1 MGGSRTAPTGACR
14 IRAVFAVNGSFTH
27 QHPPLRASRFA
38 VLTVFFVN
46 GLAIGT
52 WVVRIPAIK
61 EKLGLGEGLLGVA
74 LLGAAAGAL
83 VAMPIVGALVSR
95 FGSRRI
101 VGAAALL
108 ISASLL
114 LPALAPSLLLLV
126 PAVVILGAANGGL
139 DVAMNAQAVA
149 VESGY
154 GRPIMSSFHAAWSFG
169 GLAGAALGG
178 VIASQ
183 GVVPLS
189 HFAAVAVPAAVAF
202 AAAYGALLP
211 SGADASVEGTPAFA
225 RPTRA
230 LLGLG
235 LISFCILLG
244 EGAMGDWSAV
254 YLDDTLRTGPGFA
267 AAGYA
272 AFSLSMAFGRLFG
285 DRFTELLG
293 PATLVRSCG
302 AIAAVGLGIA
312 LAAAQHHVALAG
324 FACAGAGFSVI
335 FPTALSAAGRTGGP
349 TGPALAA
356 VTTAAYTG
364 FLVGPPFIGFLA
376 ELTGLGSAL
385 YLVVVLSA
393 TVILLAGAVNT
404 GAEKPK

>member
-1 MGGSRTAPTGACR
+1 MTLGPAEYLRTARAAVL
-14 IRAVFAVNGSFTH
+14 AVFFTNG
-27 QHPPLRASRFA
+27 
-38 VLTVFFVN
+38 VV
-46 GLAIGT
+46 IGT

-61 EKLGLGEGLLGVA
+61 ERLGLGEGLLGVA
-74 LLGAAAGAL
+74 LLGAAVGAL
-83 VAMPIVGALVSR
+83 VAMPVVGALASR
-95 FGSRRI
+95 FGSRRV
-101 VGAAALL
+101 VGVSALALPVALL
-108 ISASLL
+108 T
-114 LPALAPSLLLLV
+114 PGLAPSLPLLV
-126 PAVVILGAANGGL
+126 LAVVLLGAANGGL

-149 VESGY
+149 VERGY

-169 GLAGAALGG
+169 GLGGAALGG
-178 VIASQ
+178 LLASR
-183 GVVPLS
+183 GIGPLP
-189 HFAAVAVPAAVAF
+189 HFSAVAIVAAIAF
-202 AAAYGALLP
+202 VVAYGSLLP
-211 SGADASVEGTPAFA
+211 SGADASEEGTPAFA

-235 LISFCILLG
+235 IISFCVLLG

-285 DRFTELLG
+285 DKFTELLG
-293 PATLVRSCG
+293 PVTLVRACG
-302 AIAAVGLGIA
+302 AIAAVGLGVA
-312 LAAAQHHVALAG
+312 LAAAQPLVALAG
-324 FACAGAGFSVI
+324 FACAGAGFSIV

-376 ELTGLGSAL
+376 ELTGLGYSL
-385 YLVVVLSA
+385 FLVVALSTA
-393 TVILLAGAVNT
+393 VIFLAGAVNT
-404 GAEKPK
+404 K

>member
-1 MGGSRTAPTGACR
+1 VTAGPAEYLRTARAAVL
-14 IRAVFAVNGSFTH
+14 AVFFTNG
-27 QHPPLRASRFA
+27 
-38 VLTVFFVN
+38 VV
-46 GLAIGT
+46 IGT

-61 EKLGLGEGLLGVA
+61 DRLGLSEGLLGVV
-74 LLGAAAGAL
+74 LLGAAVGAL
-83 VAMPIVGALVSR
+83 VAMPVVGALVSR

-101 VGAAALL
+101 VGVSALALTVALL
-108 ISASLL
+108 T
-114 LPALAPSLLLLV
+114 PGLAPSLPLLV
-126 PAVVILGAANGGL
+126 LAVALLGAANGGL

-149 VESGY
+149 VEQGY
-154 GRPIMSSFHAAWSFG
+154 GRSIMSSFHAAWSFG
-169 GLAGAALGG
+169 GLGGAALGG
-178 VIASQ
+178 LLASW
-183 GVVPLS
+183 GIGPLP
-189 HFAAVAVPAAVAF
+189 HFSAVAVLATIAF
-202 AAAYGALLP
+202 VAAYGALLP
-211 SGADASVEGTPAFA
+211 SAADASEEGTPAFA

-235 LISFCILLG
+235 IISFCVLLG

-293 PATLVRSCG
+293 PVTLVRTCG

-312 LAAAQHHVALAG
+312 LAAAQPLVALAG
-324 FACAGAGFSVI
+324 FACAGAGFSIV

-376 ELTGLGSAL
+376 ELTGLGYSL
-385 YLVVVLSA
+385 YLVVALSTA
-393 TVILLAGAVNT
+393 VIILAGAVNT
-404 GAEKPK
+404 KSTKTNQPNAM

>member
-1 MGGSRTAPTGACR
+1 VTAGPAEYLRTARAAVL
-14 IRAVFAVNGSFTH
+14 AVFFTNG
-27 QHPPLRASRFA
+27 
-38 VLTVFFVN
+38 VV
-46 GLAIGT
+46 IGT

-61 EKLGLGEGLLGVA
+61 DRLGLSEGLLGVV
-74 LLGAAAGAL
+74 LLGAAVGAL
-83 VAMPIVGALVSR
+83 VAMPVVGALVSR

-101 VGAAALL
+101 VGVSALALTVALL
-108 ISASLL
+108 T
-114 LPALAPSLLLLV
+114 PGLAPSLPLLV
-126 PAVVILGAANGGL
+126 LAVALLGAANGGL

-149 VESGY
+149 VEQGY

-169 GLAGAALGG
+169 GLGGAALGG
-178 VIASQ
+178 LLASWGIA
-183 GVVPLS
+183 PLP
-189 HFAAVAVPAAVAF
+189 HFSAVAVLAAIAF
-202 AAAYGALLP
+202 VAAYGALLP
-211 SGADASVEGTPAFA
+211 SAADASEEGTPAFA

-235 LISFCILLG
+235 IISFCVLLG

-293 PATLVRSCG
+293 PVTLVRTCG

-312 LAAAQHHVALAG
+312 LAAAQPLVALAG
-324 FACAGAGFSVI
+324 FACAGAGFSIV

-376 ELTGLGSAL
+376 ELTGLGYSL
-385 YLVVVLSA
+385 YLVVALSTA
-393 TVILLAGAVNT
+393 VIILAGAVNT
-404 GAEKPK
+404 KSTKTNQPNAM

>member
-1 MGGSRTAPTGACR
+1 MTSGTAGYLGSARAAVL
-14 IRAVFAVNGSFTH
+14 AVFFTNG
-27 QHPPLRASRFA
+27 
-38 VLTVFFVN
+38 VV
-46 GLAIGT
+46 IGT

-61 EKLGLGEGLLGVA
+61 ERLGLGEGLLGVV
-74 LLGAAAGAL
+74 LLGAAVGAL
-83 VAMPIVGALVSR
+83 VAMPVVGALVSR

-101 VGAAALL
+101 VGVSALAL
-108 ISASLL
+108 TVA
-114 LPALAPSLLLLV
+114 LPMPGLAPSLPLLV
-126 PAVVILGAANGGL
+126 LAVVLLGAANGGL

-149 VESGY
+149 VERGY

-169 GLAGAALGG
+169 GLGGAALGG
-178 VIASQ
+178 LLASR
-183 GVVPLS
+183 GIGPLP
-189 HFAAVAVPAAVAF
+189 HFSAVAVLAAIAF
-202 AAAYGALLP
+202 VVAYGVLLP
-211 SGADASVEGTPAFA
+211 SGADASEEGTPAFA

-235 LISFCILLG
+235 IISFCVLLG

-293 PATLVRSCG
+293 PATLVRACG

-312 LAAAQHHVALAG
+312 LAAAQPLVALAG
-324 FACAGAGFSVI
+324 FACAGAGFSIV

-376 ELTGLGSAL
+376 ELTGLGYAL
-385 YLVVVLSA
+385 YLVVALSTA
-393 TVILLAGAVNT
+393 VIILAGAVNT
-404 GAEKPK
+404 KSPKTN

>member
-1 MGGSRTAPTGACR
+1 VTVGPAEYLRTARAAVL
-14 IRAVFAVNGSFTH
+14 AVFFTNG
-27 QHPPLRASRFA
+27 
-38 VLTVFFVN
+38 VV
-46 GLAIGT
+46 IGT

-61 EKLGLGEGLLGVA
+61 ERLDLGEGMLGVA
-74 LLGAAAGAL
+74 LLGAAVGAL
-83 VAMPIVGALVSR
+83 VAMPVVGALVSR
-95 FGSRRI
+95 FGSRRV
-101 VGAAALL
+101 VGVSALAL
-108 ISASLL
+108 SVVLL
-114 LPALAPSLLLLV
+114 TPGLAPSLPLLV
-126 PAVVILGAANGGL
+126 LAVVLLGAANGGL

-149 VESGY
+149 VERGY

-169 GLAGAALGG
+169 GLGGAALGG
-178 VIASQ
+178 LLASR
-183 GVVPLS
+183 GIGPLP
-189 HFAAVAVPAAVAF
+189 HFSAVAVLAAIAF
-202 AAAYGALLP
+202 VAAYGALLP
-211 SGADASVEGTPAFA
+211 SVADASQEGTPAFA

-235 LISFCILLG
+235 IISFCVLLG

-293 PATLVRSCG
+293 PATLVRACG

-312 LAAAQHHVALAG
+312 LAAAHPFVALVG
-324 FACAGAGFSVI
+324 FACAGAGFSIV

-376 ELTGLGSAL
+376 ELTGLGYAL
-385 YLVVVLSA
+385 YLVVALSTA
-393 TVILLAGAVNT
+393 VIVLAGAVNT
-404 GAEKPK
+404 KSVKTR

>member
-1 MGGSRTAPTGACR
+1 MSGSPAHHPPALRAPRLAVL
-14 IRAVFAVNGSFTH
+14 AVFFANG
-27 QHPPLRASRFA
+27 
-38 VLTVFFVN
+38 VV
-46 GLAIGT
+46 IGT

-61 EKLGLGEGLLGVA
+61 EKLGLSEGLLGVA

-108 ISASLL
+108 LPVSLL
-114 LPALAPSLLLLV
+114 MPALAPSLVFLV
-126 PAVVILGAANGGL
+126 PALVMLGAANGGL

-149 VESGY
+149 VERGY

-169 GLAGAALGG
+169 GLGGAALGG
-178 VIASQ
+178 LLASR
-183 GVVPLS
+183 GILPLP
-189 HFAAVAVPAAVAF
+189 HFSAVAILSAIAF
-202 AAAYGALLP
+202 VAAYGALLP
-211 SGADASVEGTPAFA
+211 PHVDASEKGTPAFA

-235 LISFCILLG
+235 IISFCVLLG

-254 YLDDTLRTGPGFA
+254 YLDNTLRTGPGFA

-285 DRFTELLG
+285 DRLTERLG
-293 PATLVRSCG
+293 PTRLVRSCG

-312 LAAAQHHVALAG
+312 LAAAQPFIALIG
-324 FACAGAGFSVI
+324 FACAGAGFSIV
-335 FPTALSAAGRTGGP
+335 FPAALSAAGRTGGP

-356 VTTAAYTG
+356 VSTAAYTG

-376 ELTGLGSAL
+376 ELTGLGYAL
-385 YLVVVLSA
+385 YLVVALSA
-393 TVILLAGAVNT
+393 AVVIFAGAVKT
-404 GAEKPK
+404 K

>member
-1 MGGSRTAPTGACR
+1 MSGASSDQRRALRAPRLAVL
-14 IRAVFAVNGSFTH
+14 AVFFTNG
-27 QHPPLRASRFA
+27 
-38 VLTVFFVN
+38 VV
-46 GLAIGT
+46 IGS

-74 LLGAAAGAL
+74 LLGAAVGAL
-83 VAMPIVGALVSR
+83 IAMPLVGALVSR
-95 FGSRRI
+95 FGSRRV
-101 VGAAALL
+101 VGTAALAL
-108 ISASLL
+108 SVSLL
-114 LPALAPSLLLLV
+114 MPALASNLPFLV
-126 PAVVILGAANGGL
+126 LALVMVGAANGGL

-149 VESGY
+149 VERGY

-178 VIASQ
+178 LLASQ
-183 GVVPLS
+183 GVGPLP
-189 HFAAVAVPAAVAF
+189 HFSAVAVLAGIAF
-202 AAAYGALLP
+202 VVAYGALLP
-211 SGADASVEGTPAFA
+211 SAADASEEGTPAFA

-235 LISFCILLG
+235 IISFCVLLG

-254 YLDDTLRTGPGFA
+254 YLDDTLGTGPGFA

-285 DRFTELLG
+285 DRLTELLG

-302 AIAAVGLGIA
+302 IIAAVGLGVA
-312 LAAAQHHVALAG
+312 LAAAQPLVALLG
-324 FACAGAGFSVI
+324 CACAGAGFSVI
-335 FPTALSAAGRTGGP
+335 FPTALSAAGRTEGP

-364 FLVGPPFIGFLA
+364 FLVGPPFIGFIA
-376 ELTGLGSAL
+376 ELTGLGYAL
-385 YLVVVLSA
+385 YLVVALSA
-393 TVILLAGAVNT
+393 AVAILAGAVNT
-404 GAEKPK
+404 K

>member
-1 MGGSRTAPTGACR
+1 VTAGTAGYLGSARAAVL
-14 IRAVFAVNGSFTH
+14 AVFFTNG
-27 QHPPLRASRFA
+27 
-38 VLTVFFVN
+38 VV
-46 GLAIGT
+46 IGT

-61 EKLGLGEGLLGVA
+61 ERLGLGEGLLGVV
-74 LLGAAAGAL
+74 LLGAAVGAL
-83 VAMPIVGALVSR
+83 VAMPVVGALVSR
-95 FGSRRI
+95 FGSRRV
-101 VGAAALL
+101 VGVSALAL
-108 ISASLL
+108 TVA
-114 LPALAPSLLLLV
+114 LPMPGLAPSLLLLV
-126 PAVVILGAANGGL
+126 PAVVLLGAANGGL

-149 VESGY
+149 VERGY

-169 GLAGAALGG
+169 GLGGAALGG
-178 VIASQ
+178 LLASR
-183 GVVPLS
+183 GIGPLP
-189 HFAAVAVPAAVAF
+189 HFAAVAVLAAIACVV
-202 AAAYGALLP
+202 AYGALLP
-211 SGADASVEGTPAFA
+211 SGADASEEGTPAFA

-235 LISFCILLG
+235 IISFCVLLG

-293 PATLVRSCG
+293 PATLVRACG
-302 AIAAVGLGIA
+302 AIAAAGLGIA
-312 LAAAQHHVALAG
+312 LAAAQPLVALAG
-324 FACAGAGFSVI
+324 FACAGAGFSIV
-335 FPTALSAAGRTGGP
+335 FPTALSATGRTAGP

-376 ELTGLGSAL
+376 ELTGLGYAL
-385 YLVVVLSA
+385 YLVVALSTA
-393 TVILLAGAVNT
+393 IIILAGAVNT
-404 GAEKPK
+404 K

>member
-1 MGGSRTAPTGACR
+1 VTVGPAEYLRTARAAVL
-14 IRAVFAVNGSFTH
+14 AVFFTNG
-27 QHPPLRASRFA
+27 
-38 VLTVFFVN
+38 VV
-46 GLAIGT
+46 IGT

-61 EKLGLGEGLLGVA
+61 ERLDLGEGMLGVA
-74 LLGAAAGAL
+74 LLGAAVGAL
-83 VAMPIVGALVSR
+83 VAMPVVGALVSR
-95 FGSRRI
+95 FGSRRV
-101 VGAAALL
+101 VGVSALAL
-108 ISASLL
+108 AVVLL
-114 LPALAPSLLLLV
+114 TPGLAPSLPLLV
-126 PAVVILGAANGGL
+126 LAVVLLGAANGGL

-149 VESGY
+149 VERGY

-169 GLAGAALGG
+169 GLGGAALGG
-178 VIASQ
+178 LLASR
-183 GVVPLS
+183 GIGPLP
-189 HFAAVAVPAAVAF
+189 HFSAVAVLAAIAF
-202 AAAYGALLP
+202 VAAYGALLP
-211 SGADASVEGTPAFA
+211 SVADASEEGTPAFA

-235 LISFCILLG
+235 IISFCVLLG

-293 PATLVRSCG
+293 PATLVRACG

-312 LAAAQHHVALAG
+312 LAAAHPFVALVG
-324 FACAGAGFSVI
+324 FACAGAGFSIV

-376 ELTGLGSAL
+376 ELTGLGYAL
-385 YLVVVLSA
+385 YLVVALSA
-393 TVILLAGAVNT
+393 AVIVLAGAVNT
-404 GAEKPK
+404 KSVKTR

>member
-1 MGGSRTAPTGACR
+1 MTAGPAGYLRSAR
-14 IRAVFAVNGSFTH
+14 AAVLAVFFTNG
-27 QHPPLRASRFA
+27 
-38 VLTVFFVN
+38 VV
-46 GLAIGT
+46 IGT

-61 EKLGLGEGLLGVA
+61 ERLGLGEGLLGVV
-74 LLGAAAGAL
+74 LLGAAVGAL
-83 VAMPIVGALVSR
+83 VAMPVVGALVSR
-95 FGSRRI
+95 FGSRRV
-101 VGAAALL
+101 VGVSALAL
-108 ISASLL
+108 TVV
-114 LPALAPSLLLLV
+114 LPTPGLAPSLPLLV
-126 PAVVILGAANGGL
+126 LAVVLLGAANGGL

-149 VESGY
+149 VERGY

-169 GLAGAALGG
+169 GLGGAALGG
-178 VIASQ
+178 LLASR
-183 GVVPLS
+183 GVGPLP
-189 HFAAVAVPAAVAF
+189 HFAAVAVLAVIAF
-202 AAAYGALLP
+202 VVAYGALLP
-211 SGADASVEGTPAFA
+211 SGADASEEGTPAFA

-235 LISFCILLG
+235 IISFCVLLG

-285 DRFTELLG
+285 DRLTELLG
-293 PATLVRSCG
+293 PATLVRACG

-312 LAAAQHHVALAG
+312 LAVAQPLVALAG
-324 FACAGAGFSVI
+324 FACAGAGFSII
-335 FPTALSAAGRTGGP
+335 FPTALSAAGRTAGP

-376 ELTGLGSAL
+376 ELTGLGYSL
-385 YLVVVLSA
+385 YLVVALSTA
-393 TVILLAGAVNT
+393 IIILAGAVNT
-404 GAEKPK
+404 KSPKTNDPNAM

>member
-1 MGGSRTAPTGACR
+1 VTVGPAEYLRTARAAVL
-14 IRAVFAVNGSFTH
+14 AVFFTNG
-27 QHPPLRASRFA
+27 
-38 VLTVFFVN
+38 VV
-46 GLAIGT
+46 IGT

-61 EKLGLGEGLLGVA
+61 ERLDLGEGMLGVA
-74 LLGAAAGAL
+74 LLGAAVGAL
-83 VAMPIVGALVSR
+83 VAMPVVGALVSR
-95 FGSRRI
+95 FGSRRV
-101 VGAAALL
+101 VGVSALAL
-108 ISASLL
+108 AVVLL
-114 LPALAPSLLLLV
+114 TPGLAPSLPLLV
-126 PAVVILGAANGGL
+126 LAVVLLGAANGGL

-149 VESGY
+149 VERGY

-169 GLAGAALGG
+169 GLGGAALGG
-178 VIASQ
+178 LLASR
-183 GVVPLS
+183 GIGPLP
-189 HFAAVAVPAAVAF
+189 HFSAVAVLAAIAF
-202 AAAYGALLP
+202 VAAYGALLP
-211 SGADASVEGTPAFA
+211 SVADASEEGTPAFA

-235 LISFCILLG
+235 IISFCVLLG

-293 PATLVRSCG
+293 PATLVRACG

-312 LAAAQHHVALAG
+312 LAAAHPFVALVG
-324 FACAGAGFSVI
+324 FACAGAGFSIV

-376 ELTGLGSAL
+376 ELTGLGYAL
-385 YLVVVLSA
+385 YLVVALSTA
-393 TVILLAGAVNT
+393 VIVLAGAVNT
-404 GAEKPK
+404 KSVKTR